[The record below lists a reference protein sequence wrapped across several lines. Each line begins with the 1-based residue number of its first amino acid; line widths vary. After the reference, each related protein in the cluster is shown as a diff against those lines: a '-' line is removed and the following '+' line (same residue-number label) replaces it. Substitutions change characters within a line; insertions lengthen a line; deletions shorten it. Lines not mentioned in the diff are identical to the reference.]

1 MLRRWIWLIGL
12 AVLSGWP
19 IAARADLSIDVSPVR
34 FELKGQSGGEYTDA
48 VQVTNVADEP
58 VRLRSYVEDWDMTM
72 DGTPHFLPV
81 GGSRRSASN
90 WIQASPSDFLLEP
103 GQTEWVRFTIQVPAS
118 LPDGAYYTA
127 LLLESMP
134 LKEQRSPARQV
145 FVRGRV
151 ASMIYVTVGAP
162 RRAAEIASMSMV
174 TKGGQRFVRLEVRNT
189 GDDVI
194 RLAGQL
200 ECLAGQKTVAAPLDL
215 PDLPVL
221 PGNRRRIDLEYP
233 AVQWKSGDLARVAID
248 IPDVGRLI
256 GDCPLNLTAARSG
269 GRNSTKSLSTKPGA
283 KGKPAPKAKT
293 KASKSRTTGKGPGAA
308 ARKSNAGGGASIRP
322 TRGTVPG

>member
-1 MLRRWIWLIGL
+1 MLRRWSWLIGL
-12 AVLSGWP
+12 VVLAGGP

-34 FELKGQSGGEYTDA
+34 FELKGQAGGEYTDA
-48 VQVTNVADEP
+48 VQVTNVAEDP

-72 DGTPHFLPV
+72 EGTPRFLPI

-90 WIQASPSDFLLEP
+90 WIEASPSDFLLEP
-103 GQTEWVRFTIQVPAS
+103 GQTEWVRFTIQVPSS

-151 ASMIYVTVGAP
+151 AAMIYVTIGAP

-174 TKGGQRFVRLEVRNT
+174 TKEGKRFVRLEVRNT

-200 ECLAGQKTVAAPLDL
+200 ECLAGQKTVAAPLEL
-215 PDLPVL
+215 PDVPVL
-221 PGNRRRIDLEYP
+221 PGNRRRVDLEYP

-248 IPDVGRLI
+248 IPDVGRLV
-256 GDCPLNLTAARSG
+256 GDCPLNLTAARSNAK
-269 GRNSTKSLSTKPGA
+269 NSTRSLSTKPGA
-283 KGKPAPKAKT
+283 KGKPTAKT
-293 KASKSRTTGKGPGAA
+293 KVSKSSVSKKSPGATTKKPA
-308 ARKSNAGGGASIRP
+308 AKSGAAIRP
-322 TRGTVPG
+322 TRGSVPR